1 MPSEQMWIRKLDAFG
16 SNTRDISQRVI
27 AHLLQHEPVSNG
39 VGTQEERGSNME
51 VADLFHGQYHVLV
64 DHGEDVEGPL
74 PDDPGN
80 EEGLLDRFSALFLWK
95 KTTHV
100 TVGVSR

>member
-1 MPSEQMWIRKLDAFG
+1 MPSEQMWIRKFEACS
-16 SNTRDISQRVI
+16 SNTRDISQWVI
-27 AHLLQHEPVSNG
+27 AHLLQHETVPNG
-39 VGTQEERGSNME
+39 VGTQEKRGSNIE

-64 DHGEDVEGPL
+64 DNGEDVEGPL
-74 PDDPGN
+74 PDVPGN
-80 EEGLLDRFSALFLWK
+80 EEGLLNRLPALFLGI